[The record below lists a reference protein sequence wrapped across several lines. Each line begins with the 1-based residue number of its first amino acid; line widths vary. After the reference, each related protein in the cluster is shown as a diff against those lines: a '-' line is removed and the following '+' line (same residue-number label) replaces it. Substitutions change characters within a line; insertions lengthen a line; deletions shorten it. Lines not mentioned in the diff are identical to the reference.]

1 VLLDAPAFPDSD
13 IWSMTAVLTIPSA
26 VDLPEVR
33 RALEILLSPGAHEIR
48 GLPSGR
54 SKEVNG
60 KLIDSAVKSVMMLG
74 DERGVYFTLNP
85 VKPGLGD
92 RAARTGDVL
101 SRFWFLVDVDR
112 KKTTEPDRMA
122 TDQEKSDAL
131 ALAAQIAD
139 WLIAEGWPSPVIV
152 DSGNG
157 AHLLF
162 RIDLPNN
169 DLTRILLSKALKS
182 LAKRW
187 DNDRAEVDQ
196 KVFNAG
202 RIAKL
207 PGTWVRKGLNTPDR
221 PWRLAKILWCP
232 DRFDCVTVEQFEA
245 LTWEAKAH
253 PDAEPTLSPW
263 DMVYQAPPDR
273 VNGYVKSGIAR
284 ELTKLCLANPG
295 ERNNTLNAVSFA
307 LGQFCGAGV
316 LTRTDAER
324 QLYAA
329 ARGTGLGDQ
338 EIIGT
343 VRSALN
349 AGILKP
355 HVLPTPGP
363 APKMNG
369 VHAPAPKPTLA
380 KLTIG
385 LNEIIP
391 RKVDWIYE
399 NRIAPGFI
407 TIFAGRTG
415 LGKSFVTCDI
425 VAKLSLG
432 CPPAYSTLNH
442 APMRTLFMSEDSP
455 EIVIGPR
462 LLEMGAD
469 PTMVRFMTW
478 EAMAQYTLADTTM
491 LDQAYHECGKPRLIV
506 IDPPANFL
514 GSVDEHKNAEVRAVL
529 KLLIAWLDTHKV
541 ACVFI
546 MHINKAVGKG
556 LEAIERIIG
565 SVAWGS
571 SARMT
576 LAFTKDPNVA
586 GQLLC
591 GGTKNNLGPIA
602 DTLAY
607 KVVTTPTL
615 ATVQWLGKVDTSMED
630 AMNSVKKKSRGE
642 CAVEW
647 LTDRF
652 REKREWESDVLKDDA
667 ANNGIS
673 KNALWS
679 PEAQALPILKRQRIN
694 AAGDRAWYWI
704 ADVGWPPPEKQRES
718 EESGKVNA

>member
-1 VLLDAPAFPDSD
+1 MDTVVS
-13 IWSMTAVLTIPSA
+13 VPSA
-26 VDLPEVR
+26 IDATEAR
-33 RALEILLSPGAHEIR
+33 RAFEILLSPGCHEIR

-60 KLIDSAVKSVMMLG
+60 KLVDQAMKSVALLG
-74 DERGVYFTLNP
+74 DDRGVYFTLNP

-92 RAARTGDVL
+92 RAAKTGDVL

-112 KKTTEPDRMA
+112 KKALEPDRMA
-122 TDQEKSDAL
+122 TSQEKSDAL
-131 ALAAQIAD
+131 DLSAKIAD
-139 WLIAEGWPSPVIV
+139 WLISEGWPSPVIV

-162 RIDLPNN
+162 RIDLPN
-169 DLTRILLSKALKS
+169 DELTRLLLSRALKA

-202 RIAKL
+202 RISKL
-207 PGTWVRKGLNTPDR
+207 PGTWVRKGINTDDR
-221 PWRLAKILWCP
+221 PWRLSKILWTP
-232 DRFDCVTVEQFEA
+232 EKLECVTVEQLEA

-253 PDAEPTLSPW
+253 PDAEPTMSPW
-263 DMVYQAPPDR
+263 EMVHQAPPDR
-273 VNGYVKSGIAR
+273 VDGYVKSGIAR
-284 ELTKLCLANPG
+284 ELTKLCLAAVG
-295 ERNNTLNAVSFA
+295 SRNETLNMVAFA

-316 LTRTDAER
+316 LTRVDAER
-324 QLYAA
+324 QIFAA
-329 ARGTGLGDQ
+329 ARGTGLGDT
-338 EIIGT
+338 EIAAT
-343 VRSALN
+343 MRSGLN
-349 AGILKP
+349 SGILKP
-355 HVLPTPGP
+355 HSLPSPGP
-363 APKMNG
+363 APSKNG
-369 VHAPAPKPTLA
+369 VHSPTPPKKPLG

-385 LNEIIP
+385 LDEIKP

-432 CPPAYSTLNH
+432 CPPAYSTITQP
-442 APMRTLFMSEDSP
+442 PMRTLFMSEDSP

-469 PTMVRFMTW
+469 ASMVRFMTW
-478 EAMAQYTLADTTM
+478 EAMAQYTLADTAM
-491 LDQAYHECGKPRLIV
+491 LDQAYHECGWPGLIV

-556 LEAIERIIG
+556 LEAVERIIG

-576 LAFTKDPNVA
+576 LAFTKDPNTP

-602 DTLAY
+602 DTIAY

-647 LTDRF
+647 LTERF

-694 AAGDRAWYWI
+694 AAGDRAWYWV
-704 ADVGWPPPEKQRES
+704 ADVGWPRDEKLRES
-718 EESGKVNA
+718 EESGKVDA